1 MSVLNETNRGWE
13 VFTLLNVDN
22 NVIVL
27 REERSD
33 RSGIHCLVTTME
45 DSAHFH
51 VGGNDDGSLKAILE
65 VKENI
70 KDKRIRTERHYCS
83 ESLANQQH

>member
-1 MSVLNETNRGWE
+1 
-13 VFTLLNVDN
+13 
-22 NVIVL
+22 
-27 REERSD
+27 
-33 RSGIHCLVTTME
+33 ME